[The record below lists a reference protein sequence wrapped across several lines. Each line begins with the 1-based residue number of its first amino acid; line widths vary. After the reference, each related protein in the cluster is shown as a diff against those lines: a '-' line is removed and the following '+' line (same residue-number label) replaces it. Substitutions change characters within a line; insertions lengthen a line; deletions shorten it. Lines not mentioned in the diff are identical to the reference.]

1 MKLLIMD
8 DRAGTHGRL
17 LALLGKVADDDEFS
31 IAHSLRDI
39 VEIAANCCP
48 DAAVLDMNLPDG
60 DGLEALRAI
69 KYLSPTTRVFMFSNL
84 IDYRAKAMRAGAE
97 AFFDKSLEFEALVD
111 RLVSLHYPE
120 SRPLSQ

>member
-8 DRAGTHGRL
+8 DHAGTHGRL
-17 LALLGKVADDDEFS
+17 LALLGHVAEQDEFS
-31 IAHSLRDI
+31 IAHSLREI
-39 VEIAANCCP
+39 VEIASTRSP

-69 KYLSPTTRVFMFSNL
+69 KYLSPATRVFMFSNL

-97 AFFDKSLEFEALVD
+97 AFYDKSLEFEALVD
-111 RLVSLHYPE
+111 RLVALHYPH

>member
-8 DRAGTHGRL
+8 DHAGTHGRL
-17 LALLGKVADDDEFS
+17 LAMLGSVASQDELS
-31 IAHSLRDI
+31 IAHSLREI
-39 VEIAANCCP
+39 VEIAATRLL

-69 KYLSPTTRVFMFSNL
+69 KYLSPATRVFMFSNL
-84 IDYRAKAMRAGAE
+84 IDYRASAMRAGAE
-97 AFFDKSLEFEALVD
+97 AFYDKSLEFEAMVD
-111 RLVSLHYPE
+111 RLVSLHCPP